1 MKAKWHER
9 RSCWRVIVPPRFSET
24 GKRQERFFPKR
35 EDATSFISRV
45 NHNGS
50 VQRVELDEAE
60 KAVLSQIRSFDV
72 YGPNRLLEA
81 WQQYCER
88 LGNVK
93 PPISLGKLVE
103 LYYERQIREKRAV
116 QTLQDDRWRL
126 NRLKEALGS
135 VNANELTTAQIH
147 QYFEEIGPGTNRR
160 SHYKTLRKLF
170 KWSFDLDYLAAD
182 PMAKIKPMDKW
193 GVNDE
198 TITVETFRRLLKVC
212 AGVEAP
218 HKGLEPTKKFAKLL
232 PYFVLGGLAGMR
244 RCEMVSRY
252 SGDPVIE
259 WSDILWD
266 ENLIHVRDVVA
277 KQTKAKDRQR
287 WIPLEP
293 AARAILEPLKQKS
306 GRVIAICHTAFNRA
320 AARRRDAMKL
330 KLPENCLRNSYA
342 TYAQTFRS
350 SGEVAKAMGDQES
363 TIQRFYTRKLKP
375 ETGRA
380 WFDASL

>member
-1 MKAKWHER
+1 
-9 RSCWRVIVPPRFSET
+9 
-24 GKRQERFFPKR
+24 
-35 EDATSFISRV
+35 
-45 NHNGS
+45 
-50 VQRVELDEAE
+50 
-60 KAVLSQIRSFDV
+60 
-72 YGPNRLLEA
+72 
-81 WQQYCER
+81 
-88 LGNVK
+88 
-93 PPISLGKLVE
+93 
-103 LYYERQIREKRAV
+103 
-116 QTLQDDRWRL
+116 
-126 NRLKEALGS
+126 
-135 VNANELTTAQIH
+135 
-147 QYFEEIGPGTNRR
+147 
-160 SHYKTLRKLF
+160 
-170 KWSFDLDYLAAD
+170 
-182 PMAKIKPMDKW
+182 
-193 GVNDE
+193 
-198 TITVETFRRLLKVC
+198 LKVC

-218 HKGLEPTKKFAKLL
+218 HKGLEPTKNFAKLL

-266 ENLIHVRDVVA
+266 ENLIHVRDAVA

-320 AARRRDAMKL
+320 AARRRDLMKL

-380 WFDASL
+380 WFDASP